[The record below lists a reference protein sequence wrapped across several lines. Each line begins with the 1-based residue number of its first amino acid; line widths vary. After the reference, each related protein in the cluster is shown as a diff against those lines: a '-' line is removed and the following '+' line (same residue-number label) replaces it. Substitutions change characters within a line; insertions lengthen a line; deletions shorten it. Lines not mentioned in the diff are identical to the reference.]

1 MSLTSFFSSRFAN
14 VHGSGRETAAAIV
27 VGTRLP
33 LVISGRPVAVKQLPP
48 NMALDHAQEFF
59 REVAPLLNFDQPY
72 LVFDLS
78 EVRYLDS
85 TGIEVLQHCLKR
97 AIKRGGDL
105 KLAAVPPALI
115 PILEWAKV
123 ARLFQIFDSSSAAV
137 ESFRDA
143 KRAA

>member
-14 VHGSGRETAAAIV
+14 VHGSERETAIAI
-27 VGTRLP
+27 GTRLP
-33 LVISGRPVAVKQLPP
+33 VVISGSPVAVKELPP
-48 NMALDHAQEFF
+48 NMALNHAQEFF

-85 TGIEVLQHCLKR
+85 TGIEVLQRCPKR

-105 KLAAVPPALI
+105 KLAAIPPPLI